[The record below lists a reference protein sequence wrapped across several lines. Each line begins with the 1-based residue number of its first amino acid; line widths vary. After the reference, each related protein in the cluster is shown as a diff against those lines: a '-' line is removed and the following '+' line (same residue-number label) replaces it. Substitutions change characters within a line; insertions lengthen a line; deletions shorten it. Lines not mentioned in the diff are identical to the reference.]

1 MKKCGLIICMA
12 TLGFLCSKTALKAAA
27 AEATPWQTYLDKA
40 PVQAEQFAAD
50 PLGTLVRL
58 FAAEPVQLLRDTMQQ
73 YADVLLFL
81 SLAAG
86 LAFLLQD
93 TADRALLELAAAG
106 GCGVLLWQ
114 ELDKLAAALC
124 TRMAG
129 WKSYLLGFLPVYSGV
144 LAAGGEW
151 NAGAA
156 ANGFLLTVL
165 CFIAQAVTLW
175 LQPLLRSY
183 LAISM
188 ACGISSRKS
197 LFEGCTLTG
206 RLLRQAIGWA
216 GKAFAALMSIQ
227 RVVTVQLD
235 RSASRLG
242 QLLTGSVPIVGQ
254 ALSNAADAVLAG
266 MQLLKS
272 TLGIAA
278 LLSIGAEFAPLYL
291 GLLIHLLFLSC
302 CGWLA
307 GIGGLEYCHKL
318 LQCFA
323 EAVRCMA
330 AVTALFFYVVCG
342 GHRTADADRGWLDA
356 GISAG
361 RGSILHGVHRG
372 GAGQFFCWAKLGRPV
387 HKSRSRVIYFSSPSC
402 AAATAAGQGFD
413 RFFRE
418 HSPGGPVC
426 DAVGYIGNGYPDR
439 DRDPVGGVLYRT
451 VPPAVRA

>member
-1 MKKCGLIICMA
+1 MKKRGLIICMA
-12 TLGFLCSKTALKAAA
+12 ALGFLCSKTALKAVA
-27 AEATPWQTYLDKA
+27 AEAAPWQTYLDKA

-50 PLGTLVRL
+50 PLGTLLRL
-58 FAAEPVQLLRDTMQQ
+58 FAAEPVQLLREVPHQ
-73 YADVLLFL
+73 YTAVLLFL

-114 ELDKLAAALC
+114 ELDKFAAVLC

-197 LFEGCTLTG
+197 LSEGCTLTG

-216 GKAFAALMSIQ
+216 GKAFAALMSLQ

-254 ALSNAADAVLAG
+254 ALSSAADAVLAG

-278 LLSIGAEFAPLYL
+278 LLSIGAEFVPLYL
-291 GLLIHLLFLSC
+291 GLLVHLFFCPAAAGLPGSEDWSIAINCCNALPKPCAAWRQLQLCFSC
-302 CGWLA
+302 CLW
-307 GIGGLEYCHKL
+307 
-318 LQCFA
+318 
-323 EAVRCMA
+323 
-330 AVTALFFYVVCG
+330 
-342 GHRTADADRGWLDA
+342 
-356 GISAG
+356 
-361 RGSILHGVHRG
+361 
-372 GAGQFFCWAKLGRPV
+372 WA
-387 HKSRSRVIYFSSPSC
+387 SC
-402 AAATAAGQGFD
+402 
-413 RFFRE
+413 
-418 HSPGGPVC
+418 C
-426 DAVGYIGNGYPDR
+426 
-439 DRDPVGGVLYRT
+439 
-451 VPPAVRA
+451 